1 MKKLIPK
8 FTVLPL
14 LLLLLVWTTIGILP
28 IFDRSIVAAKFIFV
42 LIAALLMLIGYFG
55 ESFKKGIFTFIKS
68 PFTLPTALLGI
79 ITLVSI
85 FSNNRYPVES
95 LLGFGGILLGFTMIV
110 FLGSNLLKS
119 QVANNNKL
127 MISLASL
134 SGLLA
139 VTTVLQHFGYGPS
152 LLLNRIFGLN
162 LPPTILFNLAG
173 SVLVA
178 LQFTLVTAVGF
189 ATKVLITKKAKPW
202 ESATLVLSAISSLF
216 YGWFLLPGK
225 ITSPIIL
232 SPTASW
238 SIALSSME
246 SLKSVL
252 VGIGPDNYIKAFNL
266 YKPQWMNNN
275 PLWNVQFSQG
285 ANLPVT
291 IIVTLGIF
299 GLIAWLLL
307 ALTLIKQSKKIS
319 KDTRPVHSMLLTTL
333 LLQLFLP
340 VNVVMLTIQAIL
352 LVFWVAS
359 ERDRFHSY
367 NINLAGLIGQVSFLR
382 TKTKFVSRVIISLV
396 TIFSVGLLYLTL
408 QASYS
413 SFLMFKSSKAAA
425 ENDFIATYNLQQQAI
440 KLNPFLD
447 SSRRKYSITNIVIAA
462 AISQKTDL
470 TDDDKERFAT
480 LVQQSIREG
489 KAAIFLDGND
499 VTNWQTLAQIYQ
511 TLIGVADNSEEWA
524 IRSYVD
530 AIKLAPNN
538 PQLRVIIGGVF
549 FNAEE
554 YGEALRFF
562 DQAATLKPDYA
573 NAYYNAANTFKMLKE
588 FEEAKIAYQKT
599 LILLQPDSDDYLR
612 AANELQVLEELARSE
627 IEKQAAEQAETNSIP
642 VEAVDPIEDVT
653 PEVEAPPEVTGG
665 PTPVNDPIV
674 ESVPATENAIEA
686 ENIVDPA
693 Q

>member
-1 MKKLIPK
+1 MKKLMPK

-14 LLLLLVWTTIGILP
+14 LILLLIWTTVGVLP
-28 IFDRSIVAAKFIFV
+28 IFDQSVVAAKFIFV
-42 LIAALLMLIGYFG
+42 LIASLLMLIGYLG
-55 ESFKKGIFTFIKS
+55 ESFKKGILTFIKS
-68 PFTLPTALLGI
+68 PFTIPTTILGV
-79 ITLVSI
+79 ITLISI

-95 LLGFGGILLGFTMIV
+95 LLGLGGIFLGFTMIV
-110 FLGSNLLKS
+110 ALGSNLLKS
-119 QVANNNKL
+119 QVANNRKL

-152 LLLNRIFGLN
+152 ILLNKIFGLN
-162 LPPTILFNLAG
+162 LPSNILFNLAG

-202 ESATLVLSAISSLF
+202 ESATLVLSALSSLF

-225 ITSPIIL
+225 LTSPIIL

-238 SIALSSME
+238 SIAMSSMR
-246 SLKSVL
+246 SLRNVL
-252 VGIGPDNYIKAFNL
+252 IGIGPNNYIKAFNL

-285 ANLPVT
+285 ANLPLT

-307 ALTLIKQSKKIS
+307 GFALIKQSKKIS
-319 KDTRPVHSMLLTTL
+319 KATRPIHSMLLATL

-340 VNVVMLTIQAIL
+340 VNVVMLTVQAIL
-352 LVFWVAS
+352 IVFWVAS
-359 ERDRFHSY
+359 EKDRLHSY
-367 NINLAGLIGQVSFLR
+367 SLNLAGLFGKVKFLK
-382 TKTKFVSRVIISLV
+382 TKTRIASRAVIGLV
-396 TIFSVGLLYLTL
+396 TVFVVGLLYLTL

-413 SFLMFKSSKAAA
+413 SFLMFKSSKAAT
-425 ENDFIATYNLQQQAI
+425 ENDFITTYNLQQEAI

-499 VTNWQTLAQIYQ
+499 VTNWQTLAQVYQ

-524 IRSYVD
+524 IRSYAD
-530 AIKLAPNN
+530 AIKLSPNN
-538 PQLRVIIGGVF
+538 PQLRVTLGGVF
-549 FNAEE
+549 FNAKE

-573 NAYYNAANTFKMLKE
+573 NAYYNAANTFKMLRE

-612 AANELQVLEELARSE
+612 AADELQVLEELARGE
-627 IEKQAAEQAETNSIP
+627 IEKQAADQSELNNIP
-642 VEAVDPIEDVT
+642 VGSVDPIENIT
-653 PEVEAPPEVTGG
+653 PAVEAPPEIPGG
-665 PTPVNDPIV
+665 PTPVNDPAP
-674 ESVPATENAIEA
+674 EAAMEAPAK
-686 ENIVDPA
+686 
-693 Q
+693 